1 MANDLVKVGC
11 AVLDDY
17 EKWLRERAYDLVWEC
32 GDRASTKAD
41 EGFKSAYY
49 SGENDVET
57 WFETNGSPTIGI
69 AEAEV
74 IADGEATLFIEFGT
88 GITNPTTAAEGKER
102 AEVTPGMLAHGEYG
116 TKHGASPKGWY
127 YPIEKGLGKNPPPG
141 TELARKKGMENFI
154 HTYGSAAASPMYMAR
169 EKIIKDS
176 NKIIKEV
183 FKK

>member
-17 EKWLRERAYDLVWEC
+17 EKWLLAKTDEFVKECAERSAAQAGNLFEQ
-32 GDRASTKAD
+32 
-41 EGFKSAYY
+41 AYY
-49 SGENDVET
+49 AGENDVQT
-57 WFETNGSPTIGI
+57 GFDITGDK
-69 AEAEV
+69 EAQV
-74 IADGEATLFIEFGT
+74 YATGEATLFIEFGT

-154 HTYGSAAASPMYMAR
+154 HTYGSAAASPMYMTK
-169 EKIIKDS
+169 ELL
-176 NKIIKEV
+176 NKESKSIVKEV